1 MKWIQ
6 IKRIIHLVAGTLRC
20 SDKCAST
27 QISGSH
33 TFDSQEAHERGLSL
47 IYVFFALVLYFL
59 GGCWPSRKSLT
70 VTNIFLKVA
79 GYEGVFPY
87 LPD

>member
-27 QISGSH
+27 QSSGSH

-47 IYVFFALVLYFL
+47 IYVFFCSCSIFSRRLLALKEILDSYKYFPE
-59 GGCWPSRKSLT
+59 GCWL
-70 VTNIFLKVA
+70 
-79 GYEGVFPY
+79 
-87 LPD
+87 